1 MVKSD
6 NIAALAKALVAAQK
20 EMGAAVKD
28 AKNPYFKSNYADLS
42 AVIDAAV
49 PVLNKN
55 GIAVLQL
62 PTTVAYTEPDNGY
75 AVSKQKAVLRTVL
88 LHESGEFLGSDT
100 DIVSAKQ
107 NDPQAYGSAISYARR
122 YGLQAAVTLKAADD
136 DGEGAMSRTGQIKVT
151 TSTTNPVTGVISL
164 DTKVQ
169 GEDVTLNI
177 DPTAKKKVTFA
188 KKTVVAKPA
197 ASTEDEI

>member
-1 MVKSD
+1 MIKSD
-6 NIAALAKALVAAQK
+6 NISTIAKALVAAQK

-62 PTTVAYTEPDNGY
+62 PTTINTTDVTNGY
-75 AVSKQKAVLRTVL
+75 AVQNKAVLRTVL

-136 DGEGAMSRTGQIKVT
+136 DGEASMNRAVQETEKS
-151 TSTTNPVTGVISL
+151 SPVAVI
-164 DTKVQ
+164 
-169 GEDVTLNI
+169 E
-177 DPTAKKKVTFA
+177 KKKVSFA
-188 KKTVVAKPA
+188 KKTVAVSPVQ
-197 ASTEDEI
+197 TEDEI